1 MDPGLRDSMF
11 RYYDERASEYEEAF
25 VLGTGTASMPDRDV
39 FRREASILTGIV
51 ERFARGRMVD
61 LACGTGYW
69 LPFYAARCTSIT
81 LIDQAPRMLDQCR
94 KKMAVPG
101 APGQMIV
108 VQGDVLEHPF
118 GPRTFDSALIGFLI
132 SHLSEDEERR
142 LFEHLKGMLDT
153 DGRFLIFDS
162 AWSLERA
169 RFNAKVERQQ
179 RRLKD
184 GNAFEI
190 FKRYIDRQDIDEWN
204 TKYGVTTT
212 IEHFGTAFIAVSGQ
226 FT

>member
-69 LPFYAARCTSIT
+69 LPFYAARCTSNT

>member
-204 TKYGVTTT
+204 TKYGVTTA
-212 IEHFGTAFIAVSGQ
+212 IEHFGTAFVAVSGQ